1 MQYTIIPDIHA
12 DYSRLKWSIKI
23 AEDSSIIFL
32 GDLIDA
38 GKNVVEPSDR
48 QVLETVKD
56 LISNKKAECIL
67 GNHELNAILFHR
79 NFCTNNKPL
88 RSHNNAHKLQH
99 KSFIDQIGV
108 KTSEAIY
115 WTDWMLDTLPL
126 WIEHENFR
134 VVHACWSQ
142 KAVDIVKQRRPNGYL
157 HRDDLE
163 EIANKE
169 TDFALAVE
177 LLTSGPEV
185 DLPIGFSFIDSREK
199 ERFSVR
205 IAWWNSENATW
216 RDAALSVPNVD
227 DLPEDEL
234 PNDIKNEIYPK
245 AAKPVFVGHYKMQGT
260 PKIQSHNAV
269 SLDFP
274 HTPCVYKWN
283 EENSLEN
290 QNIFIDER

>member
-1 MQYTIIPDIHA
+1 MKYTIIPDIHA
-12 DYSRLKWSIKI
+12 DYSRFKWSIKS

-38 GKNVVEPSDR
+38 GKNVVEPNDR
-48 QVLETVKD
+48 HVLKTVKD

-126 WIEHENFR
+126 WIENENFR

-142 KAVDIVKQRRPNGYL
+142 KAVDIVKHRRPNGYL

-185 DLPIGFSFIDSREK
+185 KLPKGFSFIDSREK
-199 ERFSVR
+199 ERFYVR

-216 RDAALSVPNVD
+216 RDAALSVLNVD

-260 PKIQSHNAV
+260 PKIHSDNAV

-274 HTPCVYKWN
+274 NTPCVYKWN
-283 EENSLEN
+283 GESALNNS
-290 QNIFIDER
+290 NIYIKDT